1 MSNEKGAGKVINM
14 IKCVGGGR
22 WNDGLCNVLLRRKE
36 GEIVPQKSTPYV
48 LIKLRCITRRVD
60 YFLRNH
66 I

>member
-22 WNDGLCNVLLRRKE
+22 WNDGLCTLINVLLRRKE
-36 GEIVPQKSTPYV
+36 GEIVSYHKKV
-48 LIKLRCITRRVD
+48 RHRVD
-60 YFLRNH
+60 YFVRCIH